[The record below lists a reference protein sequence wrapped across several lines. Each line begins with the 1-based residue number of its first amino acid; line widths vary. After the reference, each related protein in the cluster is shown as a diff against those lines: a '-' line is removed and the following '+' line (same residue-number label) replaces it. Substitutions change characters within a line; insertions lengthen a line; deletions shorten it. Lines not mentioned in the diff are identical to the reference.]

1 MLISRNFFFLENSTL
16 RIRKNATK
24 VWCRLFSVFA
34 FVFSKM
40 RAKFVSASSV
50 KQCELEIFRP
60 SVHSF
65 FVTKYR
71 DILTR
76 KLKIFRPSVHS
87 FFVTNYGD
95 ILPQTSVTFC
105 HRLWRFFAQVLTT
118 FSSLTTETFCPSVCS
133 FFVTNFEDILA
144 HLWWLEFAQ
153 VSTCV

>member
-50 KQCELEIFRP
+50 KQCELE
-60 SVHSF
+60 
-65 FVTKYR
+65 
-71 DILTR
+71 
-76 KLKIFRPSVHS
+76 IFRPSVHS